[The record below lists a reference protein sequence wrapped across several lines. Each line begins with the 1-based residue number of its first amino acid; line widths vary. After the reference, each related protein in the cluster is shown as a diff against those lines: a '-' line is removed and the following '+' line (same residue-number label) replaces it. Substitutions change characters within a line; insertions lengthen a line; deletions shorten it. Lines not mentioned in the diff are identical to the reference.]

1 MVLNVSYWEINWK
14 NPTTPHQTLSIENL
28 FPLLRNYIPL
38 SEVDDTIFQS
48 EIISQYTSRHF
59 SMEKL
64 KGNHICT
71 TLCTISLTDLRSL
84 YCFLRDDL
92 YSYLY
97 DTEILT
103 VNWLFLRFCSE
114 TATAFVKCAVR
125 EARFV

>member
-1 MVLNVSYWEINWK
+1 MLLDVSCCEINWNK
-14 NPTTPHQTLSIENL
+14 TTSPHQTLSIENL
-28 FPLLRNYIPL
+28 FPLLGNYILL

-84 YCFLRDDL
+84 YCFLRGDL

-103 VNWLFLRFCSE
+103 LNWLFLRFCSE
-114 TATAFVKCAVR
+114 TTTASVKCAAR
-125 EARFV
+125 GARFF